1 MAVKGRSMTYSKFSR
16 AVRLVA
22 LFVASASGL
31 LALSERHGLSAWAA
45 DAKVAAVFGGP
56 VTDKGFSQSVYEA
69 IKGEAE
75 KSGFGFAYTNSL
87 TPAAEVEAL
96 RGYARSGATLIV
108 GVGEEFSPPS
118 LEVGK
123 QYPNVHFAVVNA
135 NKSNGSN
142 VASVI
147 IDQWPLGYLAG
158 VVAAKESKTKTL
170 GIINGIKLA
179 STTRIAEGFEAGAKA
194 VDPAI
199 KILSAF
205 TGDFSDPAK
214 GKAAAT
220 AMISSNADVI
230 VSALDLGAQGIVAA
244 AKQAKDVHT
253 IGFFVD
259 QGAALHEPELFYT
272 SAIANWPEAA
282 KEIVRLEKAGKF
294 EGKAYTFAVENPNF
308 AYLAPFGPAVS
319 QGTKD
324 AVEQALADFRAGK
337 IRAP

>member
-1 MAVKGRSMTYSKFSR
+1 MTPLKSLR
-16 AVRLVA
+16 AALVA
-22 LFVASASGL
+22 ALVSASSL
-31 LALSERHGLSAWAA
+31 LAGHTSAAFAA
-45 DAKVAAVFGGP
+45 EGKVAALFGGP
-56 VTDKGFSQSVYEA
+56 VTDKGFSQAVFEA
-69 IKGEAE
+69 IKNEAE
-75 KSGFGFAYTNSL
+75 KSGFAFAYTDSL

-96 RGYARSGATLIV
+96 RGYARSGSTLII

-123 QYPNVHFAVVNA
+123 EFPDVHFAVINS

-158 VVAAKESKTKTL
+158 IVAAKQSTTKTL

-179 STTRIAEGFEAGAKA
+179 STTRIEEGFEAGAKA
-194 VDPAI
+194 VDPSI
-199 KILSAF
+199 KVLSSF
-205 TGDFSDPAK
+205 TGDFGDPAK

-220 AMISSNADVI
+220 AMISSGADVI

-244 AKQAKDVHT
+244 AKQANGVHM

-259 QGAALHEPELFYT
+259 QATALHEPELFYT

-282 KEIVRLEKAGKF
+282 REIVRLQKAGKF
-294 EGKAYTFAVENPNF
+294 EGKAYTFDVSDPRF

-319 QGTKD
+319 ATTKD
-324 AVEQALADFRAGK
+324 AVEKALADFRAGK
-337 IRAP
+337 IHAP